1 VARARR
7 SLDIAIYDLKLDGAA
22 GDLVRE
28 AVRAAETR
36 GVAVRLVFNQEQR
49 RRQRPLPP
57 PGFVDYDF
65 LHRLQAPARGIPGA
79 PALMHHK
86 YAVSD
91 AGTPEGAVWTGSAN
105 WTNDSWTRE
114 ENVIIRLAAP
124 SVAEAFRVNFEQL
137 WETRGV
143 QHTGRQPPAWSEVG
157 EGLRVRPYFTPGRA
171 EKLVHEMA
179 QRIAT
184 AERRVRVCSPVLT
197 SGPLLGSLAEAL
209 GRPGL
214 DLEGCYD
221 RTQMEEV
228 ARQWARRPQSGWKR
242 EAWETVRRGMRWGA
256 KRSAPF
262 EPGSVHDFM
271 HANCLVADDTVFT
284 GSYNLS
290 HSGEDNAENV
300 LEIESAAVAD
310 LFTAY
315 VDQVADRYGAR
326 WNGPAV

>member
-1 VARARR
+1 
-7 SLDIAIYDLKLDGAA
+7 
-22 GDLVRE
+22 
-28 AVRAAETR
+28 
-36 GVAVRLVFNQEQR
+36 VAVRLVFNQEQR

-65 LHRLQAPARGIPGA
+65 LHRLGVPSRAVPGA

-114 ENVIIRLAAP
+114 ENVIVRLASPA
-124 SVAEAFRVNFEQL
+124 VAGAYRVDFEEL
-137 WETRGV
+137 WQTRVV
-143 QHTGRQPPAWSEVG
+143 QRTGRQPPAWAEVG
-157 EGLRVRPYFTPGRA
+157 EGLRVRAYFTPGRA

-184 AERRVRVCSPVLT
+184 ATRRVRICSPVLS

-214 DLEGCYD
+214 DLQGCYD
-221 RTQMEEV
+221 RTQMDEV
-228 ARQWARRPQSGWKR
+228 ARQWARRAESAWKR
-242 EAWETVRRGMRWGA
+242 QAWETVRGGMRWGA
-256 KRSAPF
+256 QRAAPF
-262 EPGSVHDFM
+262 ESGSVHDFM
-271 HANCLVADDTVFT
+271 HAKCLVADGTVFV
-284 GSYNLS
+284 GSFNLS

-300 LEIESAAVAD
+300 LEIESPAVAD
-310 LFTAY
+310 QFAAY
-315 VDQVADRYGAR
+315 VDRVADRYGAR
-326 WNGPAV
+326 WHGIS